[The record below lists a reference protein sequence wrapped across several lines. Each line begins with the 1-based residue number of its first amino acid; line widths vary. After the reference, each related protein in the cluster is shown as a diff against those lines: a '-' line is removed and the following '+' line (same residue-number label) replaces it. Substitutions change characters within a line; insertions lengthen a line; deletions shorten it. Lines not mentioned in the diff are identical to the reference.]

1 MDAGVQSWRLLK
13 LRFLLQA
20 LRISGAN
27 LSVTKYRS
35 APIFFD
41 FVDRNAGHTLL
52 SCISYLL
59 TGTPKRIRGKHLSVV
74 VLLYFKSIE
83 QYYYT

>member
-13 LRFLLQA
+13 LRFLFQA

-35 APIFFD
+35 APVFFD
-41 FVDRNAGHTLL
+41 FVDRNAWAYTYK
-52 SCISYLL
+52 SYFLFVDWN
-59 TGTPKRIRGKHLSVV
+59 P
-74 VLLYFKSIE
+74 
-83 QYYYT
+83 